1 MESGMKN
8 VSKLALKDRTPQKK
22 RKNNNEFT
30 ASNNYTPSNN
40 YRNRTP
46 THNNRSEIHGVYK

>member
-1 MESGMKN
+1 MKN